1 MSVFAHVL
9 WAEAPIRFCL
19 KKNSKRRVFYHLGLQ
34 TLGGSNYSVSC
45 AVAVFKVESS
55 MEQSTFLLLLLLL
68 FSKCFS
74 DVFKVGVWSDP
85 SFLNDPE
92 FSNLTPD
99 LMELQLFSSLL
110 P

>member
-1 MSVFAHVL
+1 M
-9 WAEAPIRFCL
+9 
-19 KKNSKRRVFYHLGLQ
+19 
-34 TLGGSNYSVSC
+34 
-45 AVAVFKVESS
+45 
-55 MEQSTFLLLLLLL
+55 FLLLL
-68 FSKCFS
+68 FFKCFS

-85 SFLNDPE
+85 GLLDDPE